1 MFQETFLAPFKH
13 TKKFRSPDVARLPFV
28 AGSTHVVMT
37 PLWMPG
43 LWVVLPAPA
52 IVATVANNTTPATAS
67 SFVDGDLTIT
77 RFLPLSSGGG

>member
-1 MFQETFLAPFKH
+1 MFQETFLAPFKQA
-13 TKKFRSPDVARLPFV
+13 TKFRSPDVALFPFV
-28 AGSTHVVMT
+28 GGSTQAVMT

-52 IVATVANNTTPATAS
+52 IAVTAANETTTAAAS

-77 RFLPLSSGGG
+77 SSFPVSSGGG